1 MRKRVAGRLAA
12 AVAAAILA
20 ACSDVSGPEPRM
32 EAPAG
37 PAGSKAPGSS
47 TYFSLASCAGDCRA
61 ALQAAVNTYEV
72 VTMSAD
78 SFPLEG
84 TVTLPSRTRI
94 VGAGAGSTRIAQLA
108 AAGGN
113 PGGSV
118 ADRRNVFI
126 ASGDASEPV
135 RDIHIEGIR
144 FYGAGIFEQAALRVE
159 KGDSIVFQ
167 NNDARAIGLVQTG
180 SYFDANANPGA
191 MAAQHRTSRVHVK
204 DNTGRGTGN
213 TGGLWAI
220 ELGYV
225 NGAVVTGNQVA
236 QYRIGIQ
243 WWGGEADAL
252 KGNYTASRWVQNVRI
267 DGNRVDTTESG
278 IWGTN
283 GDYVRASGNTVR
295 DCLDV
300 CLDAEGSNDV
310 AFTGNWVYNA
320 GEGALAVFFNSSNIR
335 FAWNEVHQDG
345 RYAQAVTGVKRWDV
359 LFKWQGAYG
368 SAAGKSVYIHNNWL
382 YYDGPAGT
390 GVGQAWKEQTEY
402 FQFVNNTLKN
412 TVVIANPL
420 DGGHLEITG
429 NTMTF
434 DRTIDAPHRAAIEAG
449 STHTS
454 AGVTYNVHVSGNDIS
469 STVSQ
474 SATGIFARQYYG
486 GGAIETYMNGNVV
499 RNFPRSIHIFNDL
512 FAHRY
517 WVTNNQTTGT
527 VTTQQT
533 NSVWPVVTYSGNTTI

>member
-1 MRKRVAGRLAA
+1 MAA
-12 AVAAAILA
+12 AAAAILAA
-20 ACSDVSGPEPRM
+20 ACSDVSGPDPRM

-37 PAGSKAPGSS
+37 AAGNKVAV
-47 TYFSLASCAGDCRA
+47 FSPLFTPASCAGDCRA
-61 ALQAAVNTYEV
+61 ALQTAVNTYEV
-72 VTMSAD
+72 VTLSAD
-78 SFPLEG
+78 SFPLNG

-108 AAGGN
+108 TAGPN
-113 PGGSV
+113 PGGSL
-118 ADRRNVFI
+118 ADRRYIFV
-126 ASGDASEPV
+126 ASGNATEPV
-135 RDIHIEGIR
+135 RDIHVEGIT
-144 FYGAGIFEQAALRVE
+144 FYGTGVFEQAALRVE
-159 KGDSIVFQ
+159 KGDSVVFQ
-167 NNDARAIGLVQTG
+167 NNDARAIGLVQTAT
-180 SYFDANANPGA
+180 YFDANANPGA
-191 MAAQHRTSRVHVK
+191 MAAHHRTTRVHVK
-204 DNTGRGTGN
+204 NNTGRGTGN

-220 ELGYV
+220 ELSYT
-225 NGAVVTGNQVA
+225 NGAVVTDNRVA

-243 WWGGEADAL
+243 WWGGEADPS
-252 KGNYTASRWVQNVRI
+252 KGNFTSNRWVQNVTVER
-267 DGNRVDTTESG
+267 NRVDTTEAG

-283 GDYVRASGNTVR
+283 ADYVRASGNTVR

-320 GEGALAVFFNSSNIR
+320 GEGALAVFFHSSNIR

-345 RYAQAVTGVKRWDV
+345 RYAQAVTGPRVWNV
-359 LFKWQGAYG
+359 LFKWQGANG

-382 YYDGPAGT
+382 YYDGAS
-390 GVGQAWKEQTEY
+390 GVGEVWKESTEY
-402 FQFVNNTLKN
+402 FQLVNNTLKN
-412 TVVIANPL
+412 TVVNASPL

-429 NTMTF
+429 NTMSF
-434 DRTIDAPHRAAIEAG
+434 DRAIGSPHRAALEAG
-449 STHTS
+449 SSHTN

-486 GGAIETYMNGNVV
+486 GSAIETYMNGNVV

-533 NSVWPVVTYSGNTTI
+533 NSVWPVVTYSGNTSI